1 MVSRISLH
9 RQRLK
14 LKKRILISLQ
24 TTNSIEIFT
33 MLWSKLV
40 SSNIVQLRISNLKML
55 HFKNLGGV
63 ADT

>member
-40 SSNIVQLRISNLKML
+40 SSNIVQQRISNLKML